1 MNILLFGA
9 PGSGK
14 GTQSALLVDRFNMAH
29 ISTGD
34 LFRAAIKQKTPL
46 GLEAKGYIDQGQLVP
61 DSVTIGMVAEALR
74 GLKGRPFILD
84 GFPRNVAQA
93 EALGHLLSELRLSL
107 DKALFLEVSTN
118 ELVKR
123 LSGRR
128 VCRKCGAVYHVAFK
142 PLKNGKNCDNCGDTD
157 VYQREDDK
165 EEAVGTR
172 LKVYAEYT
180 QPLKGYYNSAGKLVE
195 LDGTGAT
202 DEVFKRIEGVVKN

>member
-14 GTQSALLVDRFNMAH
+14 GTQSALLVERFAMAH

-34 LFRAAIKQKTPL
+34 LFRAAIKQKTVL
-46 GLEAKGYIDQGQLVP
+46 GLEAKAYIDQGQLVP
-61 DSVTIGMVAEALR
+61 DSVTIGMVAECLR
-74 GLKGRPFILD
+74 NLNGKPYILD

-93 EALGHLLSELRLSL
+93 EALGHLLRELKLSL
-107 DKALFLEVSTN
+107 DNALFLEVSTA

-142 PLKNGKNCDNCGDTD
+142 PLKNGKNCDNCGDAD
-157 VYQREDDK
+157 VYQRDDDK
-165 EEAVGTR
+165 EAAIGTR
-172 LKVYAEYT
+172 LKVYDEYT
-180 QPLKGYYNSAGKLVE
+180 QPLKGYYEKSGKLIE
-195 LDGTGAT
+195 INGTGST
-202 DEVFKRIEGVVKN
+202 EQVFKRVEDIVKN